1 MTHFSFKSDRSYS
14 RQLVYLLILN
24 ICIMHSLAGE
34 VYFHCN
40 KITFLYWCIL
50 KWSYML
56 FYKVWFC
63 FGGVLEHALIFQYL
77 SPQPDTNGEISSG
90 FDEGPPSE
98 KRNMLWLVGCP
109 SALWLVNRLHYF
121 SIAPPLPKRQVH
133 QYYISIQWK
142 SIIGPL

>member
-1 MTHFSFKSDRSYS
+1 
-14 RQLVYLLILN
+14 
-24 ICIMHSLAGE
+24 
-34 VYFHCN
+34 
-40 KITFLYWCIL
+40 
-50 KWSYML
+50 ML

-109 SALWLVNRLHYF
+109 SALWLVNRLHTISVLPRPSQNGKFINITYQF
-121 SIAPPLPKRQVH
+121 SEKA
-133 QYYISIQWK
+133 
-142 SIIGPL
+142 